1 MHSRLVI
8 GCVCGSILLIGLALG
23 GLLGDRMPALASQGS
38 TSAAAVAS
46 ATAPTAPTAPTD
58 SQKYCQ
64 AYIQNLAVALNVT
77 VAKLEAANL
86 SALQKTIRQAYADGK
101 ITQAQETKLLDR
113 AASFSK
119 DPCGALRHN
128 AGSHP
133 RKGSVGHSVAY
144 SMTSDRTFVVG
155 IPYAV

>member
-23 GLLGDRMPALASQGS
+23 GLLGGRVPALASQGS

-46 ATAPTAPTAPTD
+46 ATASTTPKD

-64 AYIQNLAVALNVT
+64 AYIQNLAAALKVNVAQ
-77 VAKLEAANL
+77 LEAANL

-119 DPCGALRHN
+119 DPCGELRHN

>member
-23 GLLGDRMPALASQGS
+23 GLLGGRVPALASQGS

-46 ATAPTAPTAPTD
+46 ATASTTPTD

-64 AYIQNLAVALNVT
+64 AYIQNLAAALKINVAQ
-77 VAKLEAANL
+77 LEAANL

-119 DPCGALRHN
+119 DPCTALRHN

>member
-23 GLLGDRMPALASQGS
+23 GLLGGRMPALASQGS

-46 ATAPTAPTAPTD
+46 ATASTTPTD

-64 AYIQNLAVALNVT
+64 AYIQNLAAALKVNVAQ
-77 VAKLEAANL
+77 LEAANL

-119 DPCGALRHN
+119 DPCTALRHN

-144 SMTSDRTFVVG
+144 SLTSDRTFVVG

>member
-23 GLLGDRMPALASQGS
+23 GLLGGRMPALASQS
-38 TSAAAVAS
+38 SASAAAVAS
-46 ATAPTAPTAPTD
+46 ATASTAPTD

-64 AYIQNLAVALNVT
+64 AYIQNLAAALKVNVAQ
-77 VAKLEAANL
+77 LEAANL

-101 ITQAQETKLLDR
+101 ITQAQETKLLDK

-119 DPCGALRHN
+119 DPCAAVRHG

-144 SMTSDRTFVVG
+144 ALTSDRTFAIG
-155 IPYAV
+155 IPDAV

>member
-23 GLLGDRMPALASQGS
+23 GLLGGRMPALASQS
-38 TSAAAVAS
+38 SASAAAVAS
-46 ATAPTAPTAPTD
+46 ATASTAPTD

-64 AYIQNLAVALNVT
+64 AYIQNLAAELKVSVGQ
-77 VAKLEAANL
+77 LEAANL
-86 SALQKTIRQAYADGK
+86 AAMQKTIRQAYADGK
-101 ITQAQETKLLDR
+101 ITQAQETKLLDK

-119 DPCGALRHN
+119 DPCAAVRHG

-144 SMTSDRTFVVG
+144 ALTSDRTFAIG
-155 IPYAV
+155 IPDAV

>member
-23 GLLGDRMPALASQGS
+23 GLLGGRMPALASQS
-38 TSAAAVAS
+38 SASAAAVAS
-46 ATAPTAPTAPTD
+46 ATASTAPTD

-64 AYIQNLAVALNVT
+64 AYIQNLAAELKVSVGQ
-77 VAKLEAANL
+77 LEAANL
-86 SALQKTIRQAYADGK
+86 AAMQKTIRQAYADGK
-101 ITQAQETKLLDR
+101 ITQAQETKLLDK

-119 DPCGALRHN
+119 DPCAAVRHG

-133 RKGSVGHSVAY
+133 RKGSVGHSGAY
-144 SMTSDRTFVVG
+144 ALTSDRTFAIG
-155 IPYAV
+155 IPDAV

>member
-23 GLLGDRMPALASQGS
+23 GLLGGRMPALASQGS

-46 ATAPTAPTAPTD
+46 ATASTAPTD

-64 AYIQNLAVALNVT
+64 AYIQNLAAALKVKVAQ
-77 VAKLEAANL
+77 LEAANL

-119 DPCGALRHN
+119 DPCAALRHN

>member
-23 GLLGDRMPALASQGS
+23 GLLGGRVPAVASQGS
-38 TSAAAVAS
+38 TSAAAAATAS
-46 ATAPTAPTAPTD
+46 ATASATPTD

-64 AYIQNLAVALNVT
+64 AYIQNLAAALKVNVAQ
-77 VAKLEAANL
+77 LEAANL

-119 DPCGALRHN
+119 DPCTALRHN

>member
-23 GLLGDRMPALASQGS
+23 GLLGGRMPALASQGS
-38 TSAAAVAS
+38 ASAAAAATAS
-46 ATAPTAPTAPTD
+46 AAPTD

-64 AYIQNLAVALNVT
+64 VYITNLAAALKVNVAQ
-77 VAKLEAANL
+77 LEAANL

-113 AASFSK
+113 AARFSK
-119 DPCGALRHN
+119 DPCGALRHD

-144 SMTSDRTFVVG
+144 ALTSDRTFAVG

>member
-23 GLLGDRMPALASQGS
+23 GLLGGRMPALASQGS
-38 TSAAAVAS
+38 TSAAAAAS
-46 ATAPTAPTAPTD
+46 ATASTAPTD

-64 AYIQNLAVALNVT
+64 AYIQNLAAALKVNVAQ
-77 VAKLEAANL
+77 LEAANL

-119 DPCGALRHN
+119 DPCRALQHN